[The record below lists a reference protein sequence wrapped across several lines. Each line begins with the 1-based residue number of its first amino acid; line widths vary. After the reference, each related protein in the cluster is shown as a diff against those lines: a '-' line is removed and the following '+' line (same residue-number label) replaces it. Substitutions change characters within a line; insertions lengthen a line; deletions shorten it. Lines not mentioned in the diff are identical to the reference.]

1 MRLTGGDTGDLLNP
15 QAQGVLFH
23 IIEEAIGN
31 ARKHAQASSVDVR
44 LWNEDGLVV
53 TRIQDDGVGFDVDDV
68 MTGYSSRGSLGMLN
82 MRERAETIDG
92 SIQVNS
98 SPGKGT
104 AITVVVPLDKQGQF
118 VR

>member
-1 MRLTGGDTGDLLNP
+1 M
-15 QAQGVLFH
+15 FY
-23 IIEEAIGN
+23 IIEEALGN
-31 ARKHAQASSVDVR
+31 ARKHSKASNINVR

-53 TRIQDDGVGFDVDDV
+53 TRIQDDGVGFAVDEV
-68 MTGYSSRGSLGMLN
+68 MGNYETRGSLGMIN

-98 SPGKGT
+98 SPGRGT
-104 AITVVVPLDKQGQF
+104 AITIVVPLDRQGQF